1 MRAEDE
7 AWAELTPRDVVQLL
21 AHVSIPWWI
30 AGGWALELTG
40 DPPRRHADVDVA
52 VLRPDHE
59 QLLVE
64 LSGWDLAIAHDGRLR
79 PWRGGAGRATRRTP
93 SGRGRI
99 RQGPWQ
105 LDLKL
110 ELVEGGEWVYRR
122 DPSIRRP
129 VAEIG
134 AVTDGI
140 PHLRRAL
147 AELYARR

>member
-79 PWRGGAGRATRRTP
+79 PWRGGAVELPANAVWARQDP
-93 SGRGRI
+93 S
-99 RQGPWQ
+99 GPWQ

-122 DPSIRRP
+122 DQSIRRP
-129 VAEIG
+129 VGEIG

-140 PHLRRAL
+140 PHLRREL